1 MGNKQKRAERQT
13 DASQPSKPK
22 SSNVDFV
29 MPPPLPDEQQAEKTD
44 APKYDDLIELP
55 EFSKDARLSDK
66 FTVFVMNGGD
76 KLLLP
81 LKKVSVSSVLRGC
94 FSTTSVELTYV
105 NPSEQH
111 PLECNFNV
119 PIEETQ
125 TMTEFEAEIDEKIIK
140 TRVIDKETAKEKYDD
155 AVAGGKA
162 AVMAQRKTHKTEED
176 IIVKL
181 GNLLPGKTAKIKA
194 TIVGKLEVVGGSYS
208 YQIPTAF
215 YPDYSRCGID
225 EDAFEYEF
233 EYKVEFNANNPISS
247 LHIPEGARE
256 TMKAKDRQ

>member
-1 MGNKQKRAERQT
+1 
-13 DASQPSKPK
+13 
-22 SSNVDFV
+22 
-29 MPPPLPDEQQAEKTD
+29 
-44 APKYDDLIELP
+44 
-55 EFSKDARLSDK
+55 
-66 FTVFVMNGGD
+66 
-76 KLLLP
+76 
-81 LKKVSVSSVLRGC
+81 
-94 FSTTSVELTYV
+94 
-105 NPSEQH
+105 
-111 PLECNFNV
+111 
-119 PIEETQ
+119 
-125 TMTEFEAEIDEKIIK
+125 
-140 TRVIDKETAKEKYDD
+140 
-155 AVAGGKA
+155 
-162 AVMAQRKTHKTEED
+162 MAQRKTHKTEED